1 MVLFVIGGLC
11 GIALAV
17 LFYHFHLLN
26 ELRKWG
32 GDWRARAI
40 SAEQEVENWKNMW
53 KSTGRS
59 DPFRR

>member
-1 MVLFVIGGLC
+1 MILFVIGGLV

-17 LFYHFHLLN
+17 LFYHFHLLA

-40 SAEQEVENWKNMW
+40 SAEQEVENWKRMW
-53 KSTGRS
+53 KNTGRP
-59 DPFRR
+59 DPFRK